1 MKISYQPI
9 LFTIGI
15 LLSALSVF
23 MILPA
28 LADFFNSDPDW
39 EAFALSSGITAFC
52 GILLS
57 LAFRPQAP
65 HKLNV
70 RDTFLLTSSSWLSV
84 SFFASLPFI
93 FSRTTNSNTDSLFET
108 ISGLTTTG
116 ATVITGLD
124 YLSLGVLLWR
134 ALLQWLGG
142 IGIVV
147 MALTIMPILRIGGM
161 HLFRSEFSDRSE
173 KILPRVSQI
182 ASAIFGTYLFFTL
195 ACTILLWLA
204 GMTFFDA
211 ICHAMSTIATGGF
224 STHDASV
231 GFYNSPMIELIMVIF
246 MIIGGTTLMLYI
258 RLFQGDAKTLFK
270 DSQVRTFIAVIFLS
284 TFAGALWQ
292 WHEGASFLQ
301 ALRETLF
308 NATSIL
314 TTSGFASTDF
324 NLWGTF
330 SMMILFILML
340 VGGCTGSTAG
350 GIKIFR
356 YQVLFSTAATH
367 MQQMRHPHGI
377 FLPRYNGK
385 PIPDGIFA
393 SVFTLIALYVF
404 CFGLLSLGLA
414 FYDLDLITCLSGAAT
429 ALGNVGPGL
438 GPIIGPAG
446 NFAPLP
452 DGAKWMLM
460 VGMLLGRLEY
470 VTILILFSP
479 RFWRD

>member
-15 LLSALSVF
+15 LLSALSAF

-28 LADFFNSDPDW
+28 LADFFSEDPDW
-39 EAFALSSGITAFC
+39 EAFAVSCGITAFC

-57 LAFRPQAP
+57 LAFRPQT
-65 HKLNV
+65 HQKLNV
-70 RDTFLLTSSSWLSV
+70 RDTFLLTAGSWVAV

-93 FSRTTNSNTDSLFET
+93 FSRSTNSNTDSLFET

-134 ALLQWLGG
+134 SLLQWLGG

-173 KILPRVSQI
+173 KVLPRVSQI
-182 ASAIFGTYLFFTL
+182 ASAIFGTYLFFTIT
-195 ACTILLWLA
+195 CSVLLWLA
-204 GMTFFDA
+204 GMNFFEA
-211 ICHAMSTIATGGF
+211 VCHAMSTISTGGF
-224 STHDASV
+224 STHDASI
-231 GFYNSPMIELIMVIF
+231 GFYNNVVIEVVMVLF
-246 MIIGGTTLMLYI
+246 MIIGGTTLMLYV
-258 RLFQGDAKTLFK
+258 RLLQGDAESLFK
-270 DSQVRTFIAVIFLS
+270 DSQVRVFLAIIVSATLAGTF
-284 TFAGALWQ
+284 WQ
-292 WHEGASFLQ
+292 WQQGAPFFT

-314 TTSGFASTDF
+314 TTTGFASTDF

-330 SMMILFILML
+330 AVMIIFILMMI
-340 VGGCTGSTAG
+340 GGCTGSTSG
-350 GIKIFR
+350 GIKVFR
-356 YQVLFSTAATH
+356 YQVLFSTAVTH
-367 MQQMRHPHGI
+367 LRQMRHPHGI
-377 FLPRYNGK
+377 FLPRYNDK
-385 PIPDGIFA
+385 PIPEGIFA

-404 CFGLLSLGLA
+404 CLGLLTLGLA
-414 FYDLDLITCLSGAAT
+414 FYDLDLVTCLSGAVS

-438 GPIIGPAG
+438 GHTIGPAG
-446 NFAPLP
+446 SFAPLP

-460 VGMLLGRLEY
+460 AGMLLGRLEY